1 MRDNDDAG
9 RRAAE
14 SLAARAEASGIETLT
29 LVPTAGD
36 FNDDLRLVRLVS
48 RPGMARS
55 LRAQLAPEDVARF
68 LRR

>member
-9 RRAAE
+9 QRAAE

-29 LVPTAGD
+29 LMPTAGD
-36 FNDDLRLVRLVS
+36 FNDDLRRFG